1 MLNTLNF
8 YSVAHQL
15 YLNKTE
21 VENKNIIKIEVK
33 IKDIEFDKVIQ
44 NRKLSQRK
52 RTENGA

>member
-8 YSVAHQL
+8 YSVAYQL

-21 VENKNIIKIEVK
+21 VENTNIIKIEVK

-52 RTENGA
+52 WTENGA